1 MGSFTIAVGEH
12 SEVVIAVQ
20 HLKLPPPHRSRWR
33 ESEESLHFLFFFF
46 KSYCIRLKLSAYQ
59 LLSVCTGST
68 CVCVYT
74 LCVYAL
80 SCVGVL
86 WKK

>member
-33 ESEESLHFLFFFF
+33 ESEESLHFLFFFLNP
-46 KSYCIRLKLSAYQ
+46 I
-59 LLSVCTGST
+59 
-68 CVCVYT
+68 VY
-74 LCVYAL
+74 V
-80 SCVGVL
+80 
-86 WKK
+86 